1 MVKKR
6 SSKDYERGSIEE
18 AQAYYRDELGIAD
31 GWSPI
36 DPEEL
41 KRFRAQQA
49 KKKAQESQYYNE
61 EGGALSNIKNAP
73 EDAPSNRSYSTLVRP
88 NVLHKFAS
96 YNTIFTLSGITER
109 EIRDHSFL
117 KNAPHDIIARTG
129 GIGNPNLTSANVVKR
144 TGDKDAIDRLVQDN
158 YNKFVEDYRD
168 SISILER
175 GHDIFFENVNML
187 STVGPNAERNLANF
201 TKMEFQLHEPYG
213 ITFIEKVRAATAING
228 YEDYQDAPLLL
239 TIEFKGFDEQGRQL
253 TGEGIVR
260 KIPILIVRVDFDVNE
275 GGAKYDIT
283 AVPYTDL
290 AFDDRFKFPRT
301 SLSVT
306 ANNAREWAL
315 KVEKRIKDSMEE
327 EKKENLREVID
338 EYRFVVSDDV
348 AKIGG
353 GYKKTVKSINSA
365 IALDTSLL
373 STDLEPG
380 PANKTIKIDSAN
392 GKAETNT
399 SLVKY
404 FEDAVRETYGYQRLA
419 NDFWTTY
426 LERAGAIPEG
436 GKKMSDAQLSE
447 LVNSPN
453 FQKTLLE
460 NQYVD
465 WFKIKTTVHTHTKDF
480 DNITKMHRK
489 TVIFKAVPYKVH
501 ILKLIKPGVSIRNLD
516 FSKLVRKEYNYI
528 YTGDNVDVQN
538 LRINYKSAYYMRNV
552 YDAKANEGIFS
563 TLSDVY
569 QKVFGA
575 EKYPEPTKQIRQYPS
590 IKKNRSTIDTP
601 AGEGQRAQEFFDY
614 LTNPEA
620 DMIRVE
626 MDILG
631 DPAYICQDMY
641 VPLGERGNNKV
652 FVKGDYDSLL
662 ESFNADQYNPL
673 VLIRYRLPDDISDK
687 DGLMFSDKNKYR
699 DEDLFFNGVYQVV
712 KVESKFDNGQFIQ
725 TLTCVRM
732 NNQQGEGAP
741 AVLAAAASKDSPIK
755 NKSVAQIKAEKEKEI
770 KEAAIKQAEKEFND
784 IVNDTVY

>member
-1 MVKKR
+1 M
-6 SSKDYERGSIEE
+6 SFYEDQILR
-18 AQAYYRDELGIAD
+18 QNR
-31 GWSPI
+31 
-36 DPEEL
+36 
-41 KRFRAQQA
+41 K
-49 KKKAQESQYYNE
+49 NE
-61 EGGALSNIKNAP
+61 RPFL
-73 EDAPSNRSYSTLVRP
+73 RP
-88 NVLHKFAS
+88 NSLHNFAS
-96 YNTIFTLSGITER
+96 YTTIFTLSGITEQ
-109 EIRDHSFL
+109 EIQDHSFL
-117 KNAPHDIIARTG
+117 TNAPHDIIARTG
-129 GIGNPNLTSANVVKR
+129 GIGDNPNLTTSNIVKR
-144 TGDKDAIDRLVQDN
+144 TGDQDALDRLVQKN

-175 GHDIFFENVNML
+175 GHDVFFENVNML

-201 TKMEFQLHEPYG
+201 TKMEFQIHEPYG

-228 YEDYQDAPLLL
+228 FDDYQDAPLLL
-239 TIEFKGFDEQGRQL
+239 TIEFKGFDENGRL
-253 TGEGIVR
+253 VKTDGLVR

-275 GGAKYDIT
+275 GGAQYSIT

-301 SLSVT
+301 TLSIT
-306 ANNAREWAL
+306 ANNARQWA
-315 KVEKRIKDSMEE
+315 VEVQKRIRKSMED

-338 EYRFVVSDDV
+338 DYKFIIDEEVHR
-348 AKIGG
+348 IGG
-353 GYKKTVKSINSA
+353 GYKKTVKSTNSA
-365 IALDTSLL
+365 AAIDISTL
-373 STDLEPG
+373 SSDLEPG
-380 PANKTIKIDSAN
+380 PAKVKIKIDSAN
-392 GKAETNT
+392 GKAESNTN
-399 SLVKY
+399 LVKF

-426 LERAGAIPEG
+426 LERAGAIPAT
-436 GKKMSDAQLSE
+436 GKKLTDEQLDK
-447 LVNSPN
+447 LVNSPE
-453 FQKTLLE
+453 FQKTLID

-465 WFKIKTTVHTHTKDF
+465 WFKIKTTVQTDTQQF
-480 DNITKMHRK
+480 DNITKMHKK
-489 TVIFKAVPYKVH
+489 TVIFRAIPYKVH

-528 YTGDNVDVQN
+528 YTGENTDVQN

-552 YDAKANEGIFS
+552 YDATANEGIFS

-620 DMIRVE
+620 DMIRIE

-641 VPLGERGNNKV
+641 VPLGANGDNRVAE
-652 FVKGDYDSLL
+652 KGDYDSSSD
-662 ESFNADQYNPL
+662 SFNSDQYNPL
-673 VLIRYRLPDDISDK
+673 VLVRYRMPDDISDK
-687 DGLMFSDKNKYR
+687 DGLMFSNKDRYR

-712 KVESKFDNGQFIQ
+712 KVESKFDNGQFLQ
-725 TLTCVRM
+725 TLTCVRL

-770 KEAAIKQAEKEFND
+770 KEAARKQAEKEFND